1 MEKTN
6 ELNKFLSYM
15 HMGNTIFRIYLEHAK
30 KLENKKLINLIVE
43 IQEIFKT
50 HEEAIANL
58 IKEFDE
64 KPTDDLTFA
73 GMMGVYKEK
82 LKTFNNSFDIC
93 LSATK
98 ATNMGMISALRFLD
112 ENKELSKG
120 IKEYIIKVIDDYGII
135 INKFKE
141 FLLQEYR

>member
-50 HEEAIANL
+50 HEEAMAVLRDMKMNPVILDALDRKYGTKSANG
-58 IKEFDE
+58 
-64 KPTDDLTFA
+64 FA
-73 GMMGVYKEK
+73 TGFGMSGTQPAV
-82 LKTFNNSFDIC
+82 
-93 LSATK
+93 A
-98 ATNMGMISALRFLD
+98 
-112 ENKELSKG
+112 
-120 IKEYIIKVIDDYGII
+120 
-135 INKFKE
+135 
-141 FLLQEYR
+141 

>member
-1 MEKTN
+1 MGKTN

-15 HMGNTIFRIYLEHAK
+15 HMGNTIYRIYLEHAK
-30 KLENKKLINLIVE
+30 KLENEKLIHLIIE

-82 LKTFNNSFDIC
+82 LKTFDNAFDIC
-93 LSATK
+93 LSAIK

-135 INKFKE
+135 INKLKE

>member
-15 HMGNTIFRIYLEHAK
+15 HMGNTIYRIYLE
-30 KLENKKLINLIVE
+30 
-43 IQEIFKT
+43 

-82 LKTFNNSFDIC
+82 LKTFDNAFDIC
-93 LSATK
+93 LSAIK

-135 INKFKE
+135 INKLKE

>member
-15 HMGNTIFRIYLEHAK
+15 HMGNTIYRIYLEHAK
-30 KLENKKLINLIVE
+30 KLENEKLIHLIIE
-43 IQEIFKT
+43 I
-50 HEEAIANL
+50 
-58 IKEFDE
+58 
-64 KPTDDLTFA
+64 
-73 GMMGVYKEK
+73 
-82 LKTFNNSFDIC
+82 
-93 LSATK
+93 
-98 ATNMGMISALRFLD
+98 D

-135 INKFKE
+135 INKLKE

>member
-15 HMGNTIFRIYLEHAK
+15 HMGNTIYRIYLEHAK
-30 KLENKKLINLIVE
+30 KLENEKLIHLIIE

-58 IKEFDE
+58 I
-64 KPTDDLTFA
+64 
-73 GMMGVYKEK
+73 MMGVYKEK
-82 LKTFNNSFDIC
+82 LKTFDNAFDIC
-93 LSATK
+93 LSAIK

-135 INKFKE
+135 INKLKE

>member
-15 HMGNTIFRIYLEHAK
+15 HMGNTIYRIYLEHAK
-30 KLENKKLINLIVE
+30 KLENEKLIHLIIE

-73 GMMGVYKEK
+73 GMMGVDRK
-82 LKTFNNSFDIC
+82 S
-93 LSATK
+93 
-98 ATNMGMISALRFLD
+98 
-112 ENKELSKG
+112 
-120 IKEYIIKVIDDYGII
+120 VV
-135 INKFKE
+135 
-141 FLLQEYR
+141 